1 MVINDR
7 KHVEAAFV
15 CMLDLPHD
23 LPSHVIER
31 LPRGRLH
38 FTVNP
43 KSHAAFTIGFHFDS
57 AANALV
63 IQLPRQ
69 AKR

>member
-1 MVINDR
+1 
-7 KHVEAAFV
+7 
-15 CMLDLPHD
+15 MLDLPHD

-43 KSHAAFTIGFHFDS
+43 KSHAAFTIRFHFDS